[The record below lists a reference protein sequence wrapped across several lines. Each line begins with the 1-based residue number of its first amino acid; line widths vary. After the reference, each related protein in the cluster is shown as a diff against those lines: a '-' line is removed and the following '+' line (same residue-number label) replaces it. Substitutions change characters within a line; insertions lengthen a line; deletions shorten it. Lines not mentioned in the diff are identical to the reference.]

1 MFLVLEWTVPLR
13 QKLSLSLKM
22 EYFWGRCCWCTG
34 RRHHTPSSLFSW
46 VTIQLAGCS
55 PQGRWLQRHSL
66 SDWTAADRSR
76 VPGVMSQVHQTQFML
91 RFWFSWVLFIATHRL
106 LLGLQHC
113 STFYFLYIANF
124 HLWWQFVLCMDRLLL
139 GVSRFSKSI
148 IQFNF
153 GF

>member
-1 MFLVLEWTVPLR
+1 MFFRWTVPLR
-13 QKLSLSLKM
+13 QKLSLSEDGVFL
-22 EYFWGRCCWCTG
+22 GRCCWCTG

-76 VPGVMSQVHQTQFML
+76 VPGVTSQVHQTQFIF
-91 RFWFSWVLFIATHRL
+91 RFWFSWVLFIATHWL

-113 STFYFLYIANF
+113 STFYFSYYHFKPLFISGSLA
-124 HLWWQFVLCMDRLLL
+124 Q
-139 GVSRFSKSI
+139 SKSTECFESRKR
-148 IQFNF
+148 QFY
-153 GF
+153 